1 MPSSHNNRH
10 QLDCMSDDD
19 EFAYDSRNKSEQ
31 NNNSKMGRK
40 KKNPQQSL
48 QSELSGLPPTPSE
61 DKVKAGVRFS
71 KQRAQK
77 NASRSAPQ
85 TQRNSKTAQNA
96 SRSRKPSRNDSNDE
110 RGLESL
116 DDPHNSPSFMA
127 NAAAKVSSMASN
139 TLNFINDKQKQHKKR
154 RIENSKGGG
163 VLGDI
168 GCETLK
174 FSKTPKLSNQ
184 SAKHHEAQRND
195 QSHQAENALN
205 FADNFQN
212 SSPARKSPN
221 NNNNR
226 QGRDWHQSKN
236 SSNNNHNSNNHH
248 NQKSYGHAPS
258 HNTHNNNNYNYNYN
272 YNHNNNK
279 KKSSS
284 SSNFEQGKFNNDYDN
299 DSNYNF
305 PKQSTRSS
313 SSRKRNKDGNSDQPV
328 DLISDSDTEGGN
340 ASSGSDSE
348 LNLALSNSRRQ
359 SLSPAK
365 SYGAGDWLSVGVC
378 KIGIGGKIFSNECK
392 FRMKGPAQTMEISY
406 KSKATSET
414 LTAHTIRC
422 NIEDD
427 ENDVTEAYLYL
438 NGADISE
445 GIRNERLSLSL
456 SLSQTQ
462 EDPLFFLALRVKPTA
477 DSKNIKKGNG
487 LHLYTNKYAQD
498 EEKLA
503 RCRES
508 ADRFHHGYVVLE
520 LRDDSESTKKDVDRM
535 LKNAKLKEVSEQQ
548 AKTKRLLCLLLA
560 RLSRFA
566 RGSLRSQLAGHKT
579 N

>member
-10 QLDCMSDDD
+10 ELDCMSDDD

-48 QSELSGLPPTPSE
+48 QSQLSGLPPTPSE
-61 DKVKAGVRFS
+61 DKVKSGVRFS

-127 NAAAKVSSMASN
+127 NMANVAANVSSMASN
-139 TLNFINDKQKQHKKR
+139 TLNFINNKQKQHKKR

-184 SAKHHEAQRND
+184 SDKHHEAQRND

-226 QGRDWHQSKN
+226 QGRDWYQSKN

-258 HNTHNNNNYNYNYN
+258 HNTHNNNNNNNNNYN

-438 NGADISE
+438 NGVDISE
-445 GIRNERLSLSL
+445 GIRNERSSF

-487 LHLYTNKYAQD
+487 LQLYANKYAQN

-503 RCRES
+503 SCRES
-508 ADRFHHGYVVLE
+508 ENRFHHGYVVLQLDASRIKE
-520 LRDDSESTKKDVDRM
+520 VNRM
-535 LKNAKLKEVSEQQ
+535 LKNAKLKKVSEQQ
-548 AKTKRLLCLLLA
+548 A
-560 RLSRFA
+560 
-566 RGSLRSQLAGHKT
+566 
-579 N
+579 

>member
-19 EFAYDSRNKSEQ
+19 EFAYASRNKSEQ

-248 NQKSYGHAPS
+248 NQKSDEPAI
-258 HNTHNNNNYNYNYN
+258 
-272 YNHNNNK
+272 
-279 KKSSS
+279 
-284 SSNFEQGKFNNDYDN
+284 
-299 DSNYNF
+299 
-305 PKQSTRSS
+305 
-313 SSRKRNKDGNSDQPV
+313 
-328 DLISDSDTEGGN
+328 LA
-340 ASSGSDSE
+340 ASQRATTQATMQEVCAMKIKESE
-348 LNLALSNSRRQ
+348 LT
-359 SLSPAK
+359 
-365 SYGAGDWLSVGVC
+365 
-378 KIGIGGKIFSNECK
+378 
-392 FRMKGPAQTMEISY
+392 QTLI
-406 KSKATSET
+406 TQQ
-414 LTAHTIRC
+414 
-422 NIEDD
+422 IE
-427 ENDVTEAYLYL
+427 
-438 NGADISE
+438 
-445 GIRNERLSLSL
+445 R
-456 SLSQTQ
+456 
-462 EDPLFFLALRVKPTA
+462 
-477 DSKNIKKGNG
+477 
-487 LHLYTNKYAQD
+487 
-498 EEKLA
+498 EKLQIEQEKRRSEEDTA
-503 RCRES
+503 R
-508 ADRFHHGYVVLE
+508 HTLE
-520 LRDDSESTKKDVDRM
+520 LQILQKQ
-535 LKNAKLKEVSEQQ
+535 LVSLE
-548 AKTKRLLCLLLA
+548 CEYIM
-560 RLSRFA
+560 
-566 RGSLRSQLAGHKT
+566 
-579 N
+579 